1 MTTKQNAIVLAN
13 TARSEAANTA
23 KRTIA
28 SIITNWNECV
38 KQAGF
43 TGVFDFPTTGYT
55 RKAQLIADLERCAV
69 QLDDYC
75 EPNPYAPRTVE
86 QQTRELNAALTRV
99 LDSDEAHAVAL
110 KINDSFSCCYNRAGW
125 LPQEAFTTLTAA
137 DRYAAISMAH
147 TEALVINTRLE
158 VAKKTVLGKVVSGAT
173 KRAESYGRFYI
184 GCHISH
190 INVDC
195 AKSYGGALSTNDM
208 KYGCYSVAA
217 LNR

>member
-1 MTTKQNAIVLAN
+1 MTTKQNAIVLAR

-55 RKAQLIADLERCAV
+55 RKAQLIADLERCAA
-69 QLDDYC
+69 QLDDCC

-99 LDSDEAHAVAL
+99 LDADEAHAEAL
-110 KINDSFSCCYNRAGW
+110 EINDSFNCCYNRAGW
-125 LPQEAFTTLTAA
+125 LPQEAFATLTAA

-147 TEALVINTRLE
+147 TEALEINRLMDA
-158 VAKKTVLGKVVSGAT
+158 AKKTVLGKVVSGAT
-173 KRAESYGRFYI
+173 KRAESYGRFYV
-184 GCHISH
+184 GRPVSH
-190 INVDC
+190 IDIDC
-195 AKSYGGALSTNDM
+195 AKSYGGTLSTNDM
-208 KYGCYSVAA
+208 KHGFYSVAEF
-217 LNR
+217 N